1 MDIRR
6 AAWLPAAV
14 VAATVACCRGGEAAD
29 DIVDAASDPVCDVAS
44 DSACDPV
51 PDAVTADVCAVAA
64 ARLGF
69 LPCTLAVPDE
79 AAFLEFA
86 VPDPQWPEL
95 RRALKFLLPA
105 DPEATLPAV
114 FQDTRRFP
122 VHYDFLVAVFPERF
136 GSLSPSGYLALAL
149 VPATRQY
156 WAGILL
162 QIQAADG
169 PRFGFQLYSDPDEV
183 SLTDVQ
189 AVYLALKEVFGPSPL
204 VYAPGTA
211 AQAAGARSWEDP
223 GFPIYIG
230 SWLGG

>member
-1 MDIRR
+1 
-6 AAWLPAAV
+6 
-14 VAATVACCRGGEAAD
+14 
-29 DIVDAASDPVCDVAS
+29 
-44 DSACDPV
+44 V
-51 PDAVTADVCAVAA
+51 PADVCSVAA

-86 VPDPQWPEL
+86 VPDSDWPEV
-95 RRALKFLLPA
+95 RRALKFLLPSKPA
-105 DPEATLPAV
+105 ATLPTV

-156 WAGILL
+156 WAGIVL
-162 QIQAADG
+162 QIQSADG
-169 PRFGFQLYSDPDEV
+169 PLFGFQVYSDPDV
-183 SLTDVQ
+183 VLLSDVQ
-189 AVYLALKEVFGPSPL
+189 AVYLALKEAFGPSPL
-204 VYAPGTA
+204 VYAPGTP
-211 AQAAGARSWEDP
+211 AQAASARSWVDP
-223 GFPIYIG
+223 GFPVYIG